1 MSGKVGTASN
11 GLLKSKSD
19 FFQKFLA
26 FGVLIILC
34 IFFGILTKG
43 NFLQIDNLLTIA
55 LQVTPYAILGF
66 GLTFVLIT
74 GGTDLSAGSVLG
86 FGGIVCAKAIT
97 MGFSIPVSIL
107 IGILTGVVA
116 GFINGLFITKLNV
129 TPFIATLGT
138 QYAFRGLTQLVG
150 QGKPVSIRALG
161 DEQLTNVFQ
170 FIGSGTIFGKIPFPT
185 IIMIV
190 TAIVLG
196 IVLSK
201 TGFGRRLFAVGSNE
215 EAARLSGIN
224 VTKTKLTA
232 YVICGA
238 TSAMAGILLAA
249 RLVSAQSNAGQGYEL
264 EGIAAAVIG
273 GTSVIGGEGGILGT
287 VIGAFVMG
295 VLRNGLNL
303 LKVDAF
309 VQMVIIGTI
318 IVLGVWYD
326 TARRKKQSESI
337 KPVLTRESGKK
348 IHNQKE

>member
-1 MSGKVGTASN
+1 MAGKAITFK
-11 GLLKSKSD
+11 KSVKISEIKGKSD
-19 FFQKFLA
+19 LFQKFLA
-26 FGVLIILC
+26 FGVLIVLSIL
-34 IFFGILTKG
+34 FGTLTKG
-43 NFLQIDNLLTIA
+43 NFLKVDNLLTIA

-97 MGFSIPVSIL
+97 LGVSIPISIAF
-107 IGILTGVVA
+107 GILA
-116 GFINGLFITKLNV
+116 GILAGLINGLFVTKLNV

-138 QYAFRGLTQLVG
+138 QFAFRGLTQLVG

-161 DEQLTNVFQ
+161 DEKIISVFK

-185 IIMIV
+185 VIMII
-190 TAIVLG
+190 TAIILG
-196 IVLSK
+196 IIISK
-201 TGFGRRLFAVGSNE
+201 TAFGRRLYSVGSNE

-224 VTKTKLTA
+224 VIKTKLIA
-232 YVICGA
+232 YIICGA
-238 TSAMAGILLAA
+238 TASMAGILLAA

-273 GTSVIGGEGGILGT
+273 GTSVMGGEGGILGT

-303 LKVDAF
+303 LKVNAF
-309 VQMVIIGTI
+309 VQMVIIGII

-326 TARRKKQSESI
+326 TARRKKQAES
-337 KPVLTRESGKK
+337 V
-348 IHNQKE
+348 

>member
-1 MSGKVGTASN
+1 MLRGAATSKKSVKMGGIKV
-11 GLLKSKSD
+11 KSD
-19 FFQKFLA
+19 LFQKFLA
-26 FGVLIILC
+26 FGVLIVLS

-43 NFLQIDNLLTIA
+43 NFLKVDNILTIA

-97 MGFSIPVSIL
+97 LGVSIPVSIVL
-107 IGILTGVVA
+107 GILAGVLA
-116 GFINGLFITKLNV
+116 GLINGLFVTKLNV

-138 QYAFRGLTQLVG
+138 QFAFRGLTQLVG

-161 DEQLTNVFQ
+161 DEKIISVFQ
-170 FIGSGTIFGKIPFPT
+170 FIGSGTIFGKVPFPT
-185 IIMIV
+185 VIMIV
-190 TAIVLG
+190 TAIILG
-196 IVLSK
+196 IILSK
-201 TGFGRRLFAVGSNE
+201 TAFGRRLYAVGSNE

-224 VTKTKLTA
+224 VIKTKLIA
-232 YVICGA
+232 YIICGA
-238 TSAMAGILLAA
+238 TASMAGILLAA

-273 GTSVIGGEGGILGT
+273 GTSVMGGEGGILGT

-309 VQMVIIGTI
+309 VQMVIIGII

-326 TARRKKQSESI
+326 TARRKKQAES
-337 KPVLTRESGKK
+337 V
-348 IHNQKE
+348 

>member
-1 MSGKVGTASN
+1 MAGKFLTLNKKTNLQGAKGQSGVLQN
-11 GLLKSKSD
+11 
-19 FFQKFLA
+19 FLA
-26 FGVLIILC
+26 FGVLIVLC
-34 IFFGILTKG
+34 ILFGVFTKG
-43 NFLQIDNLLTIA
+43 SFSRVDNLLTIA

-74 GGTDLSAGSVLG
+74 GGTDLSAGSVIG
-86 FGGIVCAKAIT
+86 FGGIVCAKAVT
-97 MGFSIPVSIL
+97 MGISIPVSIL
-107 IGILTGVVA
+107 IGILAGVFA
-116 GFINGLFITKLNV
+116 GLINGLFVTKLGV

-138 QYAFRGLTQLVG
+138 QFAFRGLTQLVG
-150 QGKPVSIRALG
+150 QGKPVSIQALG
-161 DEQLTNVFQ
+161 DKEIISVFR
-170 FIGSGTIFGKIPFPT
+170 FIGGGTVFGKVPFPT
-185 IIMIV
+185 IIMII
-190 TAIVLG
+190 TAVVLG
-196 IVLSK
+196 IILSK
-201 TGFGRRLFAVGSNE
+201 TGFGRRLYAVGSNE

-224 VTKTKLTA
+224 VTKTKLAA
-232 YVICGA
+232 YVVCGA

-273 GTSVIGGEGGILGT
+273 GTSVMGGEGGILGT

-326 TARRKKQSESI
+326 TARRKKQS
-337 KPVLTRESGKK
+337 
-348 IHNQKE
+348 N